1 MYRKVKLELE
11 NTNVPIIR
19 YALDDRSV
27 HWAIVDTGAQF
38 SVLDKSLRAD
48 KNNRI
53 KCNMVTVSSEEGQE
67 VYGASKNILFNDID
81 GNEIRCQIN
90 GFEMELLNMADAVKA
105 QLRDKIKI
113 DMIIGIKDLIH
124 YQCKL
129 DLKNGYL
136 LIQEKA

>member
-19 YALDDRSV
+19 YMLDDGSE

-38 SVLDKSLRAD
+38 SILDKSLKSDRNG
-48 KNNRI
+48 KI
-53 KCNMVTVSSEEGQE
+53 KCNMVTLSSEEGQE
-67 VYGASKNILFNDID
+67 VYGASKNILFNDVY

-105 QLRDKIKI
+105 QLKDKIKI
-113 DMIIGIKDLIH
+113 DMIIGIKDLMR
-124 YQCKL
+124 YKCKL

>member
-19 YALDDRSV
+19 YVLDDGSV

-38 SVLDKSLRAD
+38 SILDESLKSDRND
-48 KNNRI
+48 RF
-53 KCNMVTVSSEEGQE
+53 KCNMVTISSEEGQE

-81 GNEIRCQIN
+81 GNEIQCQIN
-90 GFEMELLNMADAVKA
+90 GFEMELLNMTDAVKD
-105 QLRDKIKI
+105 LLKDKIKV
-113 DMIIGIKDLIH
+113 DMLIGIKDLMR

-136 LIQEKA
+136 LIQDNL

>member
-19 YALDDRSV
+19 YVLDDGSV

-38 SVLDKSLRAD
+38 SILDESLKSDRND
-48 KNNRI
+48 RI
-53 KCNMVTVSSEEGQE
+53 KCNMVTISSEEGQE

-81 GNEIRCQIN
+81 GNKIRCQIN
-90 GFEMELLNMADAVKA
+90 GFEIKLLNMTDAVKGS
-105 QLRDKIKI
+105 LKDKIKV
-113 DMIIGIKDLIH
+113 DMLIGIKDLMH

-136 LIQEKA
+136 LIQDNL

>member
-19 YALDDRSV
+19 YMLDDGSV

-38 SVLDKSLRAD
+38 SLLDESLKSNRND
-48 KNNRI
+48 RI
-53 KCNMVTVSSEEGQE
+53 KCNMVTLSSEEGQE
-67 VYGASKNILFNDID
+67 VYGASKNILFNDVD
-81 GNEIRCQIN
+81 GSEIRCQIN
-90 GFEMELLNMADAVKA
+90 GFEMELLNMTDAVKA
-105 QLRDKIKI
+105 PFKDKIKI
-113 DMIIGIKDLIH
+113 DMLIGIKDLMY

>member
-19 YALDDRSV
+19 YVLDDGSV

-38 SVLDKSLRAD
+38 SILDESLKSDRND
-48 KNNRI
+48 RF
-53 KCNMVTVSSEEGQE
+53 KCNMVTISSEEGQE

-81 GNEIRCQIN
+81 GNEIQCQIN
-90 GFEMELLNMADAVKA
+90 GFEMELLNMTDAVKNS
-105 QLRDKIKI
+105 LKDKIKV
-113 DMIIGIKDLIH
+113 DMLIGIKDLMR

-136 LIQEKA
+136 LIQDNL

>member
-19 YALDDRSV
+19 YVLDDGSV

-38 SVLDKSLRAD
+38 SILDESLKSDRND
-48 KNNRI
+48 RF
-53 KCNMVTVSSEEGQE
+53 KCNMVTISSEEGQE

-81 GNEIRCQIN
+81 GNEIQCQIN
-90 GFEMELLNMADAVKA
+90 GFEMELLNMTDAVKDS
-105 QLRDKIKI
+105 LKDKIKV
-113 DMIIGIKDLIH
+113 DMLIGIKDLMR

-136 LIQEKA
+136 LIQDNL

>member
-19 YALDDRSV
+19 YVLDDGSV

-38 SVLDKSLRAD
+38 SILDESLKSDRND
-48 KNNRI
+48 RI
-53 KCNMVTVSSEEGQE
+53 KCNMVTISSEEGQE

-81 GNEIRCQIN
+81 GNEIQCQIN
-90 GFEMELLNMADAVKA
+90 GFEMELLNMTDAVKDS
-105 QLRDKIKI
+105 LKDKIKV
-113 DMIIGIKDLIH
+113 DMLIGIKDLMR

-136 LIQEKA
+136 LIQDNL